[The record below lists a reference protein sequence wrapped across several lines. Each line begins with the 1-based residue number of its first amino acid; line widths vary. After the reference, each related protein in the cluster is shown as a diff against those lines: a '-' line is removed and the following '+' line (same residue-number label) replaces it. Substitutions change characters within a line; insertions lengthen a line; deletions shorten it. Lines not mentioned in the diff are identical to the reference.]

1 MEPPTPET
9 TAASVRAADKNAK
22 PAPGRLPTDAGPAPT
37 GTAGPADLPIDSD
50 AADAGTLGAAR
61 AHRPVHLHP
70 GFVLVVI
77 TGGVFGALAR
87 FGLSTVLPSPGGWPL
102 PTLIIN
108 LTGAL
113 LLGVLLEALVRR
125 GADAGRLRVIRL
137 LAGTGFMGAFTTYST
152 LALETNT
159 LLGAGRPAD
168 ALVYLG
174 ATLLGGAVATV
185 AGIRVAAGHHSRM
198 TTRRRESTLRP
209 DRQESRQ

>member
-9 TAASVRAADKNAK
+9 TETGCTSEKTDTASAER
-22 PAPGRLPTDAGPAPT
+22 
-37 GTAGPADLPIDSD
+37 LPIDSD
-50 AADAGTLGAAR
+50 RAGTPADDTDAGTLGEAR

-77 TGGVFGALAR
+77 SGGVFGALAR
-87 FGLSTVLPSPGGWPL
+87 YGLSTVLPSPGGWPL

-125 GADAGRLRVIRL
+125 GPDARRLRMIRL

-159 LLGAGRPAD
+159 LLGAGRSTD
-168 ALVYLG
+168 ALVYVA
-174 ATLLGGAVATV
+174 ATLIGGAVATV
-185 AGIRVAAGHHSRM
+185 AGIRAAAGHHTRM
-198 TTRRRESTLRP
+198 TARRRDATLRP
-209 DRQESRQ
+209 DRQESNR

>member
-9 TAASVRAADKNAK
+9 AVPARTSGASAIGSEN
-22 PAPGRLPTDAGPAPT
+22 RLPVDGDA
-37 GTAGPADLPIDSD
+37 SD
-50 AADAGTLGAAR
+50 TDAGTLGEAHT
-61 AHRPVHLHP
+61 HRPVHLHP
-70 GFVLVVI
+70 GYVLVVI

-87 FGLSTVLPSPGGWPL
+87 YGLSTVLPAPGGWPL

-108 LTGAL
+108 LAGAF

-125 GADAGRLRVIRL
+125 GPDSGRLRVIRL

-159 LLGAGRPAD
+159 LIGAGRTTD
-168 ALVYLG
+168 ALVYVA

-185 AGIRVAAGHHSRM
+185 AGIRAAAGHHTRM
-198 TTRRRESTLRP
+198 TNRRRDATLRP
-209 DRQESRQ
+209 DSKEGEQ